1 MVIVSM
7 SICNNTTFTE
17 INDFA
22 TEPWRFNGYSSKIGA
37 DNSYLEINNSW
48 YFNHHKS
55 KYYTNINVFFNDFYV
70 NPPHQE
76 YIRFSPGGCYI
87 IPKENMLKYNKLFY
101 EKIKEI
107 LGWDIVIGEAHMI
120 ERALYTIFN
129 SEFEIKEEYKN
140 KERSN

>member
-1 MVIVSM
+1 
-7 SICNNTTFTE
+7 
-17 INDFA
+17 
-22 TEPWRFNGYSSKIGA
+22 
-37 DNSYLEINNSW
+37 
-48 YFNHHKS
+48 
-55 KYYTNINVFFNDFYV
+55 
-70 NPPHQE
+70 
-76 YIRFSPGGCYI
+76 
-87 IPKENMLKYNKLFY
+87 MLKYNKLFY